1 MLQDR
6 MKHEFVAA
14 TSPGADAGHDR
25 SKRLLR
31 FRIALDDRL
40 HRAVIL
46 LSHLVETGP
55 SQRHLLIRRE
65 RRPQTQRSPRRSS
78 WTPDRWSTRAGA
90 PGVDACARC
99 HGPLPEKRRGPAEV
113 LPRAVS

>member
-40 HRAVIL
+40 HRAGDTAL
-46 LSHLVETGP
+46 
-55 SQRHLLIRRE
+55 
-65 RRPQTQRSPRRSS
+65 SPRRNRAIS
-78 WTPDRWSTRAGA
+78 TPPPDTARTA
-90 PGVDACARC
+90 PTDTEVPTPIFVDARSMVNAR
-99 HGPLPEKRRGPAEV
+99 RRSGRRRVRAM
-113 LPRAVS
+113 PRPSPR